1 MDNLELIKEA
11 KLARLKAYAPY
22 SKFLVGAAL
31 LCSDGTVFHG
41 ANVENSS
48 YPLCMCAERNALYHA
63 YMNGYH
69 KDDFV
74 ALALIGDTERPISP
88 CGACRQVMQ
97 ELLPSNAKVIM
108 SNIKGDIKVVEMK
121 EILPFAFDKEDLQW
135 NRDL

>member
-88 CGACRQVMQ
+88 CGACRQVIDELMPKDAKIIVGNLENKYMETSIR
-97 ELLPSNAKVIM
+97 ELLPYS
-108 SNIKGDIKVVEMK
+108 
-121 EILPFAFDKEDLQW
+121 FDSANLEK
-135 NRDL
+135 